1 MRLRNVAISI
11 AFGTSVITAT
21 TLPASER
28 EPMDWQDLDHFVVNC
43 EMKKEQIEFLNSM
56 RTTKSSRTWNLF
68 QWKFMPWQVVTDSN
82 GYTKNKYQ
90 ATGRYDWLINQ
101 HLHTLA
107 TQCY

>member
-1 MRLRNVAISI
+1 MRLPSVALSI
-11 AFGTSVITAT
+11 AFGTSAIIAT
-21 TLPASER
+21 SLQASER

-56 RTTKSSRTWNLF
+56 RSTKNERTWNLF
-68 QWKFMPWQVVTDSN
+68 QWKFMPWQAVTDPK
-82 GYTKNKYQ
+82 GYNKNRQQ
-90 ATGRYDWLINQ
+90 AIGGYDWLINQ